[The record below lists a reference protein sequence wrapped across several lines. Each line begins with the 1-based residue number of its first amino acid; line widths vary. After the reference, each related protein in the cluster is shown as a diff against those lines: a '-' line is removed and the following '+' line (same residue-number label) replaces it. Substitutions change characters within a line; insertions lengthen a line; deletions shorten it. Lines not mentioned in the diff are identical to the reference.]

1 VNLPALFIKRPVATT
16 LLAIAIGLSGL
27 LAYFHLP
34 VAPLPNVTY
43 PVVAVQANMAGASP
57 DIMASTVAEPL
68 ERRLAT
74 IAGVTELTSTN
85 YVGSSRVVV
94 QFALN
99 RDINGAARDVE
110 AAIQAARA
118 DLPTTLRNNPSY
130 REYNPAD
137 SPIIILSLT
146 SSTLTRAQLY
156 DSADTVIQQQLSQI
170 NGVGEI
176 TLGGSA
182 LPSVRVELEPDKLSS
197 YGIGLEDVRASIAA
211 ANADSAKGH
220 IDQGDQ
226 RYEVISNDQATK
238 AADYRDLVIA
248 YRNGAAVF
256 LHDVADVEDSNENI
270 RNAGLY
276 NNMPTVGV
284 IVFPLPGANIIKT
297 VAQIKKVLP
306 SVEATL
312 PPNIQVHVA
321 IDRSQSVTAAVRDTG
336 RSLGLAVLLV
346 IGVVF
351 AFLQSPRATLIP
363 AVVLPL
369 SILGTFG
376 PMYLLGYSIDNLSL
390 MALTIATGFV
400 VDDAVVVLE
409 NITRHLEAGM
419 EPMAAALRGSAEVSF
434 TVVAMSLSLIAV
446 FIPILLMPGIVGL
459 LFHEFAVTLSIAILF
474 SLLIS
479 LTITPTMCAY
489 LLVGRGKVLHSKA
502 RWAVWADAQFE
513 RFKGAYSRSLSAVLD
528 HALLVGVTLI
538 ALIALNIA
546 LFKLVPSTFFPE
558 QDNGLLT
565 GQIIADQSISFQA
578 MQRKLKQLQGIVQ
591 KDPAVASVI
600 GFVGGRALN
609 SANVYVGLKPLSA
622 RRLSA
627 DQVVQRLRPKLSQ
640 VSGAR
645 LFLQAVQDL
654 HIGGRQSAAEYQYT
668 LTSEQADALYT
679 WTPKLVTELGK
690 YRGQLV
696 DVNSDLQQNGLQ
708 TYVTMNRGTAKR
720 LGFEP
725 NQIDSALYDAFGQR
739 TVSTIFNPYNQYFVV
754 MEVAPKYWQYPQ
766 MLDRMY
772 FSTAAGNANGT
783 QQTQAPNATLSPV
796 TRFSAVSAALGASSN
811 TSALNASA
819 QANAL
824 TNGIANS
831 KGGSSTG
838 SADSTA
844 AETMVPLPALASY
857 RNNHTA
863 TQVNHQNGLVAAT
876 ISFNLPPGGSLSE
889 AAQTI
894 AKAMQDLGVP
904 ASIHGSFA
912 GAGQVYAQSMSTM
925 PLLILAAL
933 AAVYIVLGILYE
945 NTVHPLT
952 ILSTLPSAGIG
963 ATLALLI
970 FGTPFSV
977 IALIGIILL
986 IGIVKKNAI
995 MMIDLAIHMQR
1006 EQKIEAQQAIHD
1018 AAVMR
1023 LRPIMMTTA
1032 AAVLGALP
1040 LAIGIG
1046 QGASLR
1052 QPLGITVMGGLILSQ
1067 LFTLY
1072 TTPVIY
1078 LYLDRLRVRLRK
1090 SMAGMSW
1097 RRDLGADYEYR
1108 QR

>member
-1 VNLPALFIKRPVATT
+1 MSIPSLFIRRPVATT
-16 LLAIAIGLSGL
+16 LLAIAIALSGL

-34 VAPLPNVTY
+34 VAPLPNVTF
-43 PVVAVQANMAGASP
+43 PVIVVQASMAGASP
-57 DIMASTVAEPL
+57 EIMAATVSEPL

-85 YVGSSRVVV
+85 TVGSSMVVV

-99 RDINGAARDVE
+99 REINGAARDVE
-110 AAIQAARA
+110 AGIQAARA
-118 DLPTTLRNNPSY
+118 DLPSTLRNNPTY

-137 SPIIILSLT
+137 SPIIILALT
-146 SSTLTRAQLY
+146 SSTLTTAQLY
-156 DSADTVIQQQLSQI
+156 DSADTIIQQQLSQI
-170 NGVGEI
+170 SGVGQI

-182 LPSVRVELEPDKLSS
+182 LPSVRVELEPDKLDS
-197 YGIGLEDVRASIAA
+197 YGIGLEDVRAAIGA
-211 ANADSAKGH
+211 ANADSAKGY
-220 IDQGDQ
+220 INQGDQ
-226 RYEVISNDQATK
+226 RYEVISNDQASK

-248 YRNGAAVF
+248 YRNGAAVL

-276 NNMPTVGV
+276 NNTPTVGV

-312 PPNIQVHVA
+312 PPNIQVHIA
-321 IDRSQSVTAAVRDTG
+321 LDRSQSVTAAVGDTE
-336 RSLGLAVLLV
+336 RSLFIAVLLV

-351 AFLQSPRATLIP
+351 VFLQSPRATLIP
-363 AVVLPL
+363 AAVLPL

-409 NITRHLEAGM
+409 NIVRHIDAGM
-419 EPMAAALRGSAEVSF
+419 DVREAALLGSAEVSF
-434 TVVAMSLSLIAV
+434 TVISMSLSLIAV

-479 LTITPTMCAY
+479 LTVTPTMCAY
-489 LLVGRGKVLHSKA
+489 LLARGDALHSKA
-502 RWAVWADAQFE
+502 RWAVWAEAQFE
-513 RFKGAYSRSLSAVLD
+513 RFKNAYSRSLGAVLD
-528 HALLVGVTLI
+528 HSLLVILLLI
-538 ALIALNIA
+538 GLIVLNVF

-558 QDNGLLT
+558 QDNGLLM
-565 GQIIADQSISFQA
+565 GQIIADQSISFPA
-578 MQRKLKQLQGIVQ
+578 MKKKLEQLQDIVQ
-591 KDPAVASVI
+591 SDPAVASVI
-600 GFVGGRALN
+600 GFTGTRALN
-609 SANVYVGLKPLSA
+609 NANVYVELKPLAA
-622 RRLSA
+622 RHLSA
-627 DQVVQRLRPKLSQ
+627 DQVVQRLRPKLNQ
-640 VSGAR
+640 VTGAR

-668 LTSEQADALYT
+668 LTSDDTAALNS

-690 YRGQLV
+690 YRDELV
-696 DVNSDLQQNGLQ
+696 DVNSDMQQNGLQ
-708 TYVTMNRGTAKR
+708 TFVNIARTTAAR
-720 LGFEP
+720 YGFAP
-725 NQIDSALYDAFGQR
+725 NQVDNVLYDAFGQR

-772 FSTAAGNANGT
+772 FSSAAGNPTGT
-783 QQTQAPNATLSPV
+783 QQTQAQGGTVSGVTPYTAVAAT
-796 TRFSAVSAALGASSN
+796 RSATSSTN
-811 TSALNASA
+811 SLNSSA
-819 QANAL
+819 QANAV
-824 TNGIANS
+824 TNSISNS

-844 AETMVPLPALASY
+844 AETMVPLPAFATYL
-857 RNNHTA
+857 NNHTA
-863 TQVNHQNGLVAAT
+863 TQVNHQSGLLAAT
-876 ISFNLPPGGSLSE
+876 ISFNLPPGGSLS
-889 AAQTI
+889 
-894 AKAMQDLGVP
+894 KASTSIDTAMRNLGMP
-904 ASIHGSFA
+904 ASIRGSFA

-925 PLLILAAL
+925 PLLILAAF

-945 NTVHPLT
+945 NTIHPIT

-995 MMIDLAIHMQR
+995 MMIDVAIHMQR
-1006 EQKIEAQQAIHD
+1006 EQKIEAQRAIHD
-1018 AAVMR
+1018 AAVLR

-1067 LFTLY
+1067 VFTLY

-1078 LYLDRLRVRLRK
+1078 LYLDRLRVRLRQ

-1097 RRDLGADYEYR
+1097 HRDLSADV
-1108 QR
+1108 